1 MYRPIETL
9 VKKKAK
15 KNVKVKVKEKE
26 KAKDESDGDPERK
39 DQKGRNPEH
48 GDTLQTC
55 QDAK

>member
-1 MYRPIETL
+1 M

-15 KNVKVKVKEKE
+15 KKVKVKENDKE
-26 KAKDESDGDPERK
+26 KETAKDESDGDPELK

>member
-1 MYRPIETL
+1 MYRPNETL

-15 KNVKVKVKEKE
+15 KKVKEKEKE
-26 KAKDESDGDPERK
+26 KAKDESDGDPELK